1 MRRRDFLASCAGAG
15 AALGNADT
23 IEQSMADSLRF
34 TVERTLVPFKKNLC
48 SKSSFVDVDGT
59 PMLWHSFGP
68 LEGPGWASN
77 AVGGAYEIYRY
88 GRYKRDHKY
97 RATALAILD
106 HVLEDGFID
115 QETGFIRGY
124 RHTVKDKFCLNY
136 LHNDDWFCPGSMA
149 KVACQLLMFSKQR
162 PRVARIAV
170 RTAAWLNARI
180 KPTGSGWFPRRTTA
194 DGTHFLHAADGKKRD
209 DPQFDGS
216 ADGLYIIQLMTMLT
230 ERGLADYRRVIAQR
244 LRVFMDRGGIFGS
257 LNQDVYDD
265 HEDVAYAVAFRVLR
279 QAARVLKDDDVRRFA
294 YEKCLAGLDQFK
306 MGEDRNGIATK
317 GLLFMAKSWD
327 TAYLWESAE
336 ASLAYLEA
344 FHDTRRKAYLCDG
357 LTILRAIARHHHGPH
372 GFLTEG
378 VDWNNHVG
386 SQHHFDGAKYG
397 DIKYTEPFLNNQ
409 HIAEPTLY
417 YLEDIARR
425 AGRRE
430 TCEERV

>member
-1 MRRRDFLASCAGAG
+1 
-15 AALGNADT
+15 
-23 IEQSMADSLRF
+23 
-34 TVERTLVPFKKNLC
+34 
-48 SKSSFVDVDGT
+48 
-59 PMLWHSFGP
+59 
-68 LEGPGWASN
+68 
-77 AVGGAYEIYRY
+77 
-88 GRYKRDHKY
+88 
-97 RATALAILD
+97 
-106 HVLEDGFID
+106 
-115 QETGFIRGY
+115 
-124 RHTVKDKFCLNY
+124 
-136 LHNDDWFCPGSMA
+136 
-149 KVACQLLMFSKQR
+149 
-162 PRVARIAV
+162 
-170 RTAAWLNARI
+170 
-180 KPTGSGWFPRRTTA
+180 
-194 DGTHFLHAADGKKRD
+194 
-209 DPQFDGS
+209 
-216 ADGLYIIQLMTMLT
+216 
-230 ERGLADYRRVIAQR
+230 
-244 LRVFMDRGGIFGS
+244 
-257 LNQDVYDD
+257 
-265 HEDVAYAVAFRVLR
+265 
-279 QAARVLKDDDVRRFA
+279 
-294 YEKCLAGLDQFK
+294 

-336 ASLAYLEA
+336 ASLACLEA